1 MWHTLHP
8 TISIKKKRMA
18 LCNFSE
24 AASETL
30 HVFLRWRPGGAQQ
43 TVHSKWF
50 LLRYSAGVTQ
60 NYEVVVLF
68 IFEEQLIAN
77 FKRSTSEHIWLICF
91 AWDQISHWVGIF
103 RGVVVWE
110 VPRLI
115 PKSSHPKKCN
125 VNFIDSCPNC
135 EILFSRRKQSIV
147 PLITKK
153 VILIY
158 FIFVLL
164 FNYLQFVFSF
174 APSGLPRVQ
183 PTYTQ
188 LRGRSGTQGE
198 TLKRKPLKKQ

>member
-8 TISIKKKRMA
+8 TISIKKKGRYVILAKQLVKHFM
-18 LCNFSE
+18 FSYVDGQV
-24 AASETL
+24 ARKRQCTL
-30 HVFLRWRPGGAQQ
+30 NDFFSDTLPD
-43 TVHSKWF
+43 
-50 LLRYSAGVTQ
+50 LLKTMKLLLFYSFS
-60 NYEVVVLF
+60 NKK
-68 IFEEQLIAN
+68 EQLIAN
-77 FKRSTSEHIWLICF
+77 FKRSTWEHIWLICF

-110 VPRLI
+110 VPRL
-115 PKSSHPKKCN
+115 KSSHPKKCN